1 MKRLVVVGAGV
12 GGLAVSLRL
21 ARLGFSVTLLEKN
34 ERVGGK
40 LNIWQEKGY
49 TFDTGP
55 TLLTM
60 PFVLE
65 DLFDSLGLRLQDH
78 LELIRIDPLC
88 RYSYGDGTR
97 IDATSD
103 LDAMERTIAKLNP
116 ADAVGFRRFMRHAAG
131 IYDAAAEPFLFTPF
145 VSAGFRGILA
155 NLGNLPALLRIDAF
169 RSMNNAV
176 SEYFGDERLRQL
188 FNRFATYNGSSP
200 YLAPATLAIIP
211 HVEFAMGGW
220 YVRGGM
226 YRIAGVFQK
235 LALKLGVTI
244 RTGVEVTRFI
254 QKDGAAVGVDT
265 KDHGFIAADGLIANA
280 DAMYT
285 RESLME
291 AGTGINRGI
300 EPSLGGFVMM
310 LGVRREFP
318 ELIHHNIFFS
328 SDYRKEFD
336 SLVHE
341 GRPAGEPTVY
351 VALSCKTDSIMAPPG
366 SSNLFILVNTPPLG
380 EQWSWDVESAAY
392 RSLVLGRL
400 KEHGVSIDETEIE
413 VEQMITPA
421 DFARRYNAYRGSIYG
436 TSSNGRRAAF
446 LRPPNRSREMK
457 NLFFVG
463 GSTHPGGGIPLVLLS
478 AKNVS
483 QLAGEQW
490 S

>member
-1 MKRLVVVGAGV
+1 MKRLLVVGAGL

-21 ARLGFSVTLLEKN
+21 ARRGFSVTLLEKN
-34 ERVGGK
+34 DRVGGK
-40 LNIWQEKGY
+40 LNIWREKGY

-65 DLFDSLGLRLQDH
+65 DLFDSLGLRLRDH
-78 LELIRIDPLC
+78 LELVRIDPLC
-88 RYSYGDGTR
+88 RYSYGDGSR

-103 LDAMERTIAKLNP
+103 LKGMEREIAKLSAP
-116 ADAVGFRRFMRHAAG
+116 DADGFRRFMRHAAG
-131 IYDAAAEPFLFTPF
+131 IYDAAAEPFLFSPF
-145 VSAGFRGILA
+145 ISAGFRGLIA
-155 NLGNLPALLRIDAF
+155 NLANLPALFRIDAF
-169 RSMNNAV
+169 RSMNSAV
-176 SEYFGDERLRQL
+176 SEYFEDERLRQL

-220 YVRGGM
+220 YVKGGM
-226 YRIAGVFQK
+226 YRIAEIFQK
-235 LALKLGVTI
+235 LALDLGVLI
-244 RTGVEVTRFI
+244 RTGVEVTGFK
-254 QKDGAAVGVDT
+254 QKDHAAVGVDT
-265 KDHGFIAADGLIANA
+265 KDHGFIPADGVIANA
-280 DAMYT
+280 DAMYV
-285 RESLME
+285 RETLME
-291 AGTGINRGI
+291 GGAGVNRGV

-318 ELIHHNIFFS
+318 QLIHHNIFFS

-336 SLVHE
+336 SLVNK

-351 VALSCKTDSIMAPPG
+351 VALSCKTDTVMAPPD

-380 EQWSWDVESAAY
+380 DRWSWEAEGAAY

-400 KEHGVSIDETEIE
+400 REHGVAIDEKEIE
-413 VEQMITPA
+413 VERIITPA

-436 TSSNGRRAAF
+436 TSSNSRSAAF
-446 LRPPNRSREMK
+446 LRPPNRSRELK

-478 AKNVS
+478 ARNVS
-483 QLAGEQW
+483 RLAGEQW